1 MSNGIFEV
9 RFSSNRPDHGE
20 GLVVI
25 KDGSVNGGDANYLYQ
40 GRVPLTSGQFSE
52 QFRVSMWRPG
62 NTNVAGLDNYVL
74 DAIGEINYEQGSVS
88 LNGSVVG
95 APNIRITLSGRKIA
109 PAV

>member
-9 RFSSNRPDHGE
+9 DFSSNRPDHGS
-20 GLVVI
+20 GLVVV

-40 GRVPLTSGQFSE
+40 GTVPTTSGQFTS

-62 NTNVAGLDNYVL
+62 NTNVSGLDNYDL
-74 DAIGEINYEQGSVS
+74 DATGEINYERGSIS
-88 LNGSVVG
+88 LTGSVVG
-95 APNIRITLSGRKIA
+95 APHIQITLSGRKIT

>member
-9 RFSSNRPDHGE
+9 NFRSNRPDSGE

-40 GRVPLTSGQFSE
+40 GSVPTISGRFSE
-52 QFRVSMWRPG
+52 KFQVSMWQPG
-62 NTNVAGLDNYVL
+62 NTNITGLDNYIL
-74 DAIGEINYEQGSVS
+74 DATGEINYEKGSIS
-88 LNGSVVG
+88 LTGTVVG
-95 APNIRITLSGRKIA
+95 DASIRVDLTGRKIA

>member
-1 MSNGIFEV
+1 MSNGIFEIH
-9 RFSSNRPDHGE
+9 FSSNRPDHGE
-20 GLVVI
+20 GVVVI

-40 GRVPLTSGQFSE
+40 GRVPLTSGHFSE

-74 DAIGEINYEQGSVS
+74 DATGEINYEQGSIS
-88 LNGSVVG
+88 LTGSVVG
-95 APNIRITLSGRKIA
+95 SPQILITLSGRKIA

>member
-9 RFSSNRPDHGE
+9 NFRSNRPDHGG

-40 GRVPLTSGQFSE
+40 GKVPPTSGQFSG
-52 QFRVSMWRPG
+52 QFQVSMWRPG
-62 NTNVAGLDNYVL
+62 NTNVAGIDNYVL
-74 DAIGEINYEQGSVS
+74 DATGEINYESGSIS
-88 LNGSVVG
+88 LTGSVVNT
-95 APNIRITLSGRKIA
+95 PSVRITLTGRKIA